1 MPSRTRAH
9 DSAGT
14 SRGREDTPNPPSV
27 PPTMAEA
34 IAALAN
40 ATADNIRFLREMA
53 ENQFQQHGGR
63 AYP

>member
-1 MPSRTRAH
+1 
-9 DSAGT
+9 
-14 SRGREDTPNPPSV
+14 
-27 PPTMAEA
+27 MAEA